1 MANESVISVVDPEIN
16 SAAKSEGKLEAR
28 LDVRLEPALETRG
41 DVHAI
46 VIPDPKSDSNSDSN
60 SSPNDNGYE
69 PIHSKSPVFFDLYE
83 RKSELKH
90 QTHYCPGCGH
100 GVVHKL
106 IAEALQELG
115 VQDKT
120 IFVSPVGCSVFAYY
134 YFDVGNVQVAHGRAP
149 ASATGIKR
157 SCPDKMVI
165 SYQGDGDL
173 AAIGTAEIVH
183 AANRGEK
190 ITVFFVNN
198 GIYGMTGGQMAPT
211 TLVGQKS
218 TTSPWGRRA
227 VNEGFPL
234 HMAELLAT
242 LEAPAYIERVALSDN
257 KNIMKARR
265 AIRKALEIQRDGA
278 GFSFV
283 EILSPCPTI
292 WGKDPSEAKRWILET
307 MTPQFPLNV
316 FRDRRP
322 EIPAGNNPPQR
333 SVAEVL
339 GIKEATAKA
348 AVLDFLEPHAPKTK
362 NIHHFKDVKIKVA
375 GFGGQGVLL
384 LGQLLIEMGMRE
396 GLEVS
401 WLPSYGPE
409 MRSGSAHCH
418 VCLSKERIGSPLVSH
433 PDVLV
438 AMNEYSLRKFAHEVV
453 SGGVI
458 LYNGASLPADFTVP
472 EVQVVAIPAAEIADK
487 LGSTK
492 ATNIVMMGALLEKTE
507 CLAPR
512 TALSVLE
519 DKVKKLD
526 LLEIDRKALAAGR
539 LFIDEEAHT
548 GAVSQPDG
556 FA

>member
-1 MANESVISVVDPEIN
+1 MANERVSSVLDPEI
-16 SAAKSEGKLEAR
+16 KPEL
-28 LDVRLEPALETRG
+28 
-41 DVHAI
+41 
-46 VIPDPKSDSNSDSN
+46 
-60 SSPNDNGYE
+60 NDNGYE
-69 PIHSKSPVFFDLYE
+69 SVHSRSPLFYDLYE

-100 GVVHKL
+100 GVAHKL

-115 VQDKT
+115 LQDKT

-157 SCPDKMVI
+157 SCPDKIVI

-218 TTSPWGRRA
+218 TTSPWGRRPS
-227 VNEGFPL
+227 NEGFPL

-265 AIRKALEIQRDGA
+265 AIRKAIEIQRDGA

-292 WGKDPSEAKRWILET
+292 WGKDPVEARRWVLEK
-307 MTPQFPLNV
+307 MTPTFPLNV

-322 EIPAGNNPPQR
+322 EIPIGNEPPQR
-333 SVAEVL
+333 PVAD
-339 GIKEATAKA
+339 
-348 AVLDFLEPHAPKTK
+348 VLDITPKAEANDKPKHA
-362 NIHHFKDVKIKVA
+362 HHFKDVKIKIA

-418 VCLSKERIGSPLVSH
+418 VCLSKERIGSPLVSR

-438 AMNEYSLRKFAHEVV
+438 AMNEFSLRKFAPEVA
-453 SGGVI
+453 SGGII
-458 LYNGASLPADFTVP
+458 LYSGGSLPADFAAP
-472 EVQVVAIPAAEIADK
+472 GVQVFVIPAAEIADR

-492 ATNIVMMGALLEKTE
+492 AANIVMMGALLEETE
-507 CLAPR
+507 CMAPG
-512 TALSVLE
+512 TAFRVLE

-526 LLEIDRKALAAGR
+526 LLEIDRQALTAGR
-539 LFIDEEAHT
+539 LFIDDQAHV

>member
-1 MANESVISVVDPEIN
+1 MANDRGTSAVDPE
-16 SAAKSEGKLEAR
+16 AKFEVKVEVKSEPKPQAS
-28 LDVRLEPALETRG
+28 
-41 DVHAI
+41 
-46 VIPDPKSDSNSDSN
+46 PDN
-60 SSPNDNGYE
+60 NGYE
-69 PIHSKSPVFFDLYE
+69 LIHSKSPLFYDLYE

-100 GVVHKL
+100 GVAHKL

-115 VQDKT
+115 LQDKT

-134 YFDVGNVQVAHGRAP
+134 YFDVGNVQAPHGRAP
-149 ASATGIKR
+149 ATATGIKR
-157 SCPDKMVI
+157 SRPDKIVI

-218 TTSPWGRRA
+218 TTSPWGRRPS
-227 VNEGFPL
+227 NEGFPI
-234 HMAELLAT
+234 HVAELLAT

-265 AIRKALEIQRDGA
+265 AIRKALEMQRDGV

-292 WGKDPSEAKRWILET
+292 WGKDPVEARRWVLDKMMPI
-307 MTPQFPLNV
+307 FPLNV
-316 FRDRRP
+316 FRDRQP
-322 EIPAGNNPPQR
+322 VIPVGTEPPQR
-333 SVAEVL
+333 PLADVL
-339 GIKEATAKA
+339 GITAKA
-348 AVLDFLEPHAPKTK
+348 GAPDLSPPKHT
-362 NIHHFKDVKIKVA
+362 HHFKDVKIKIA

-396 GLEVS
+396 ELEVS

-418 VCLSKERIGSPLVSH
+418 VCLSKERIGSPLISH

-438 AMNEYSLRKFAHEVV
+438 AMNEFSLRKFAHEVR
-453 SGGVI
+453 GGGII
-458 LYNGASLPADFTVP
+458 LYNGAGIPADFTAPDVR
-472 EVQVVAIPAAEIADK
+472 VIAIPASEIADK
-487 LGSTK
+487 IGSTM
-492 ATNIVMMGALLEKTE
+492 ATNIVMLGALLEETE
-507 CLAPR
+507 CLAPG

-519 DKVKKLD
+519 DKVKKLS
-526 LLEIDRKALAAGR
+526 LLEIDRKALTAGR
-539 LFIDEEAHT
+539 LFIDEQAHI